1 MLLGVALNLSLNE
14 LILAARW
21 CVRSSLLKCHLNCFF
36 FLFVYTLPLCP
47 DVCSYSLPGQVPKV
61 LLVTLIVTLTI
72 SRVVLILSYNSTKF
86 FIVMACVPESETYK
100 EKPGTM
106 PRGVRQITF

>member
-21 CVRSSLLKCHLNCFF
+21 CACFSLLKCHLNFF
-36 FLFVYTLPLCP
+36 FLFVYTLSLCP
-47 DVCSYSLPGQVPKV
+47 DVRSYSLPGQVPKV

-72 SRVVLILSYNSTKF
+72 SRVVLIISYFATKF
-86 FIVMACVPESETYK
+86 YRYGVC
-100 EKPGTM
+100 PGK
-106 PRGVRQITF
+106 